1 MKDRY
6 LKYAML
12 APALLVC
19 AATLLYPLCQSL
31 YYSLHDWNMAR
42 AGEPEGYVG
51 LLNYIDLLRHD
62 PEFLHS
68 AWVTLVFTVPS
79 VALTM
84 AIALGLALLLAGDG
98 RLQVNARTLLVI
110 PFAMSP
116 ALVGISWRFMLNP
129 EFGVVDALLE
139 ALVPGWRGAPVLAD
153 PVLAMAAL
161 VVVDVWHWAP
171 YFMLTFIGALA
182 ALPQD
187 TLDAA
192 QVDGAGRGRIF
203 FEIVLPQLKPVLTI
217 AILLKTIFSLKMLD
231 QVVTMTAGGPGAA
244 TDTLPHMVY
253 STAFRFYDIGY
264 ASAMAWLL
272 AVVMMALAL
281 VYSRFVMGRTS

>member
-1 MKDRY
+1 MKDRT
-6 LKYAML
+6 LKYALL
-12 APALLVC
+12 APALAIC

-31 YYSLHDWNMAR
+31 WYSLHDWNLGRSAT
-42 AGEPEGYVG
+42 PEGYVG
-51 LLNYIDLLRHD
+51 WLNYADLLWHD
-62 PEFLHS
+62 PVFLDS

-79 VALTM
+79 VVLTM
-84 AIALGLALLLAGDG
+84 AVALGLAVLLAGDG

-116 ALVGISWRFMLNP
+116 ALIGISWRFMLNP
-129 EFGVVDALLE
+129 EFGAVDALLK
-139 ALVPGWRGAPVLAD
+139 AVMPGWSGAPVLAD

-161 VVVDVWHWAP
+161 ILVDVWHWAP

-203 FEIVLPQLKPVLTI
+203 FEIVLPQLRPVLTI
-217 AILLKTIFSLKMLD
+217 AILLKTIFSLKALD

-244 TDTLPHMVY
+244 TDTLPHAIY

-264 ASAMAWLL
+264 AAAMA
-272 AVVMMALAL
+272 
-281 VYSRFVMGRTS
+281 

>member
-6 LKYAML
+6 LKYALL

-19 AATLLYPLCQSL
+19 AATLFYPLLQSL
-31 YYSLHDWNMAR
+31 IYSTQDWNLGRSPA
-42 AGEPEGYVG
+42 PEGFAG
-51 LLNYIDLLRHD
+51 LANYAALLRD
-62 PEFLHS
+62 PDFLGS
-68 AWVTLVFTVPS
+68 AKVTLLFTLPS
-79 VALTM
+79 VTLTIVVAM
-84 AIALGLALLLAGDG
+84 AMALLLADNG

-116 ALVGISWRFMLNP
+116 ALIGISWRFMLNP
-129 EFGVVDALLE
+129 EFGVVDAVVRRFLPGLSP
-139 ALVPGWRGAPVLAD
+139 VPILSD

-161 VVVDVWHWAP
+161 IAVDVWHWAP

-182 ALPQD
+182 ALPRD
-187 TLDAA
+187 TVDAA
-192 QVDGAGRGRIF
+192 QVDGAGKVRIF
-203 FEIVLPQLKPVLTI
+203 FEIMLPQLWPVLTI

-231 QVVTMTAGGPGAA
+231 QVVTMTAGGPGVA

-253 STAFRFYDIGY
+253 TTAFRFYDIGY

-272 AVVMMALAL
+272 AVVMMGLAML
-281 VYSRFVMGRTS
+281 YSRFVMGSSK

>member
-1 MKDRY
+1 MKDRT
-6 LKYAML
+6 LKYALL
-12 APALLVC
+12 APALAIC

-31 YYSLHDWNMAR
+31 WYSLHDWNLGRSAT
-42 AGEPEGYVG
+42 PEGYVG
-51 LLNYIDLLRHD
+51 WLNYADLLWHD
-62 PEFLHS
+62 PVFLDS

-79 VALTM
+79 VVLTM
-84 AIALGLALLLAGDG
+84 AVALGLAVLLAGDG

-116 ALVGISWRFMLNP
+116 ALIGISWRFMLNP
-129 EFGVVDALLE
+129 EFGAVDALLK
-139 ALVPGWRGAPVLAD
+139 AVMPGWSGAPVLAD

-161 VVVDVWHWAP
+161 ILVDVWHWAP

-203 FEIVLPQLKPVLTI
+203 FEIVLPQLRPVLTI
-217 AILLKTIFSLKMLD
+217 AILLKTIFSLKALD

-244 TDTLPHMVY
+244 TDTLPHAIY

-264 ASAMAWLL
+264 AAAMAWLL
-272 AVVMMALAL
+272 AIVMMGLAL
-281 VYSRFVMGRTS
+281 VYSRFAMGRPS

>member
-6 LKYAML
+6 LKYMLL

-19 AATLLYPLCQSL
+19 VVTLVYPLVQSL
-31 YYSLHDWNMAR
+31 IYSTQDWNLAR
-42 AGEPEGYVG
+42 TPAPEGFVG
-51 LLNYIDLLRHD
+51 LANYVDLLWHD
-62 PEFLHS
+62 PEFLGS

-79 VALTM
+79 VLLTIGIAM
-84 AIALGLALLLAGDG
+84 AMAMLLAGDG
-98 RLQVNARTLLVI
+98 KLQVNARTLLVI

-129 EFGVVDALLE
+129 EFGVADSLLK
-139 ALVPGWRGAPVLAD
+139 ALVPGWSGAPVLAD
-153 PVLAMAAL
+153 PVLAMVAL
-161 VVVDVWHWAP
+161 IAVDVWHWAP
-171 YFMLTFIGALA
+171 YFMLTFVGALA

-192 QVDGAGRGRIF
+192 QVDGASGVRIF
-203 FEIVLPQLKPVLTI
+203 FEITLPQLKPVLTI

-231 QVVTMTAGGPGAA
+231 QVVTMTAGGPGTA

-272 AVVMMALAL
+272 AVVMMAVAFL
-281 VYSRFVMGRTS
+281 YSRFVMGRTI

>member
-1 MKDRY
+1 MKDRA
-6 LKYAML
+6 LKYALL
-12 APALLVC
+12 APALAIC

-31 YYSLHDWNMAR
+31 WYSLHDWNLAR
-42 AGEPEGYVG
+42 SASPESYVG
-51 LLNYIDLLRHD
+51 WLNYADLLWHD
-62 PEFLHS
+62 PVFLDS

-79 VALTM
+79 VVLTM
-84 AIALGLALLLAGDG
+84 AVALGLAVLMAGDG

-116 ALVGISWRFMLNP
+116 ALIGISWRFMLNP
-129 EFGVVDALLE
+129 EFGAVDALLK
-139 ALVPGWRGAPVLAD
+139 AVVPGWSGAPVLAD
-153 PVLAMAAL
+153 PLLAMTAL
-161 VVVDVWHWAP
+161 ILVDVWHWAP

-203 FEIVLPQLKPVLTI
+203 FEIVLPQLRPVLTI
-217 AILLKTIFSLKMLD
+217 AILLKTIFSLKALD

-244 TDTLPHMVY
+244 TDTLPHAIY

-264 ASAMAWLL
+264 AAAMAWLL
-272 AVVMMALAL
+272 AIVMMGLAL
-281 VYSRFVMGRTS
+281 VYSRFAMGRPS